1 MAQVLGIGY
10 QSFKEVRTEN
20 IFYIDK
26 TGFIREWWENADKVT
41 LITRPRRF
49 GKTLNMSLLECF
61 FSNRYADRG
70 DLFEGL
76 SIWDE
81 KSPEGVYNYRKLQGT
96 YPVIALS
103 FASVKTG
110 RMESLKKAVKQ
121 IITNLYAEYREM
133 MQSAV
138 FADADR
144 QYFASVNDDMSDE
157 IFLFQ

>member
-81 KSPEGVYNYRKLQGT
+81 KSPEGVYNYRKLPGDLSSDCVKLCVGQDWQNGVLKESSKADYYKFVRGVQGNDA
-96 YPVIALS
+96 VS
-103 FASVKTG
+103 
-110 RMESLKKAVKQ
+110 SLCGCRQ
-121 IITNLYAEYREM
+121 T
-133 MQSAV
+133 V
-138 FADADR
+138 FCIS
-144 QYFASVNDDMSDE
+144 Q
-157 IFLFQ
+157 

>member
-1 MAQVLGIGY
+1 ML
-10 QSFKEVRTEN
+10 
-20 IFYIDK
+20 
-26 TGFIREWWENADKVT
+26 
-41 LITRPRRF
+41 
-49 GKTLNMSLLECF
+49 

-138 FADADR
+138 FADADSILHQSMMTCLTR
-144 QYFASVNDDMSDE
+144 Y
-157 IFLFQ
+157 FLFQ